1 MVVLGVSLCVL
12 SVPTFTMRQTVAALI
27 PPNNP
32 LTTGN
37 LTKLVAGR
45 LSKLDCASASLVD
58 TFCAMMFRSVVVDD
72 ETNHELDLI
81 DKFVQLADRWF
92 S

>member
-1 MVVLGVSLCVL
+1 MV
-12 SVPTFTMRQTVAALI
+12 PAFTILHTVAEEI

-45 LSKLDCASASLVD
+45 LSKLDSASASLID
-58 TFCAMMFRSVVVDD
+58 TFNAMMFRLVVVGNK
-72 ETNHELDLI
+72 TNHVLD
-81 DKFVQLADRWF
+81 
-92 S
+92 

>member
-1 MVVLGVSLCVL
+1 M
-12 SVPTFTMRQTVAALI
+12 
-27 PPNNP
+27 PPNKP

-45 LSKLDCASASLVD
+45 LSKLDSANASLID

-72 ETNHELDLI
+72 ETNHVLEFNTI
-81 DKFVQLADRWF
+81 K
-92 S
+92 